1 MRYVP
6 RWILVVS
13 AAGLAIAAAPAPAA
27 AKCLE
32 SIGHPVLPGYVL
44 VVDGKVVGEYAMNAR
59 ADLPPAEKVAALSVA
74 CIDSPRD
81 GAPGARQVA
90 TIVITHDG
98 LPRALRAALAEL
110 VEAQESFRTRHGSYA
125 PDLNVLGVSA
135 ARSVPIDMRVGSNG
149 WSAVARIGALEPV
162 CQVAVGAAAA
172 EVRQRPGVVRCGTV
186 R

>member
-1 MRYVP
+1 MRCVP
-6 RWILVVS
+6 RWILIVS

-44 VVDGKVVGEYAMNAR
+44 VVDGKIVGEYAMNAR
-59 ADLPPAEKVAALSVA
+59 ADLPPAEEVAALSVA
-74 CIDSPRD
+74 CIDAPRD

-90 TIVITHDG
+90 TIVITHSG
-98 LPRALRAALAEL
+98 LPGALRTALAEL
-110 VEAQESFRTRHGSYA
+110 VQAQGSYRARHGSYA
-125 PDLNVLGVSA
+125 PDLKMLGTSA
-135 ARSVPIDMRVGSNG
+135 TRSVPIDMRVGSTG
-149 WSAVARIGALEPV
+149 WSAVARIGTLEPV

-172 EVRQRPGVVRCGTV
+172 EVGQRPGVVRCGAV